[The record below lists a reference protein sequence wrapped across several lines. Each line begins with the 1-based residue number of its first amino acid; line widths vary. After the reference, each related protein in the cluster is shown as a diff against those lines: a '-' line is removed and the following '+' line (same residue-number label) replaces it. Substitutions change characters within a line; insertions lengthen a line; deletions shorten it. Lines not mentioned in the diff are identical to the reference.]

1 MCTISKS
8 FSQRFQAIYE
18 KYNNRN
24 DNEDVYKVIE
34 ELIKFRDELEA
45 AINEGKHLGLS
56 YEEKAFFWEQI

>member
-1 MCTISKS
+1 M
-8 FSQRFQAIYE
+8 YE